1 METLGYILAF
11 YTAEINHHQDFL
23 SIHYNIHS
31 QSDKFH
37 GNRHT
42 AFSLQLHSLVILVLE
57 T

>member
-1 METLGYILAF
+1 METLGYISAF
-11 YTAEINHHQDFL
+11 YTAEINHHHDFL

-42 AFSLQLHSLVILVLE
+42 AFSFQLHSLVILVLE